1 MAPEEPR
8 RLHTSV
14 LPGTGKTPRK
24 ARKARAKAAAQRRK
38 NDAAERKAAR
48 DAQARLEREE
58 ARNTHYLPR
67 SGEPGPAALRTPMRF
82 RARPHQDTSAALR
95 GAYPFLAEGGIG
107 TNGVLIGQD
116 MYSGGSFVFD
126 AFELYRQGVITAPNM
141 TIAGIVGAGKSAL
154 IKSLYTRSVAF
165 GRKVYLP
172 CDPKGEHSAIAEA
185 IGGKAIQLAHGSG
198 ARLNPLDEGH
208 RPAGTPDETW
218 RQMLSARRRD
228 LLGALA
234 AVVLERHLTA
244 LEHTAIDLALQET
257 VRDADVPILPMVVDR
272 ILDPRPD
279 RDGDITA
286 EDGREVGHA
295 LRRLVSGDLSG
306 LFDGPST
313 VRFDPSLPMMS
324 LDMSQVVENASL
336 VSVLMTCASAWMEA
350 SLLDP
355 SAGKRLVVYDEA
367 WRVISEPALLR
378 RMDSQWRMS
387 RHLGISNVLIFHK
400 ISDLETVGDQGT
412 AMRALAN
419 SLLANAEIRV
429 IYRQASDQLSSAATA
444 LGLTG
449 TEQSLLPGLGIG
461 QGLWRIKDHAY
472 LVQHQLHPDEL
483 EMFDTR
489 SRLM

>member
-1 MAPEEPR
+1 MSREEQR

-14 LPGTGKTPRK
+14 LIGGRGLSRK
-24 ARKARAKAAAQRRK
+24 DRKARAKAALRRRT
-38 NDAAERKAAR
+38 DDVSERKAA
-48 DAQARLEREE
+48 QAEQLRQEREE
-58 ARNTHYLPR
+58 ARNTHYLPA
-67 SGEPGPAALRTPMRF
+67 SGERGPAALRTPVRF

-95 GAYPFLAEGGIG
+95 GAYPFVAERGLGYQ
-107 TNGVLIGQD
+107 GVLIGQD
-116 MYSGGSFVFD
+116 MYSSGSFVFD

-154 IKSLYTRSVAF
+154 IKSLYTRSIAF

-172 CDPKGEHSAIAEA
+172 CDPKGEHSHIAEA
-185 IGGKAIQLAHGSG
+185 VGGKAIKLAHGSG

-208 RPAGTPDETW
+208 RPVGLTDEVWGQT
-218 RQMLSARRRD
+218 LAARRRD

-234 AVVLERHLTA
+234 EVVLERHLTA
-244 LEHTAIDLALQET
+244 LEHTAIDVALAET

-272 ILDPRPD
+272 ILSPGPD
-279 RDGDITA
+279 RTGDLTA
-286 EDGREVGHA
+286 TDGREVGHA
-295 LRRLVSGDLSG
+295 LRRLVAGDLSG

-313 VRFDPSLPMMS
+313 VRFDASLPMMS

-355 SAGKRLVVYDEA
+355 TAGKRLVIYDEA
-367 WRVISEPALLR
+367 WRVMSEPSLLR
-378 RMDSQWRMS
+378 RMDTQWRMS
-387 RHLGISNVLIFHK
+387 RHLGISNVMIFHK

-412 AMRALAN
+412 AIRALAN
-419 SLLANAEIRV
+419 SLLANAEVRV
-429 IYRQASDQLSSAATA
+429 TYRQSSDQLASAAAA

-449 TEQSLLPGLGIG
+449 TEQKLLPTLGIG

-472 LVQHQLHPDEL
+472 LVQHQLHPEEL
-483 EMFDTR
+483 KLFDTR
-489 SRLM
+489 SRLL

>member
-1 MAPEEPR
+1 MAPEEHR

-14 LPGTGKTPRK
+14 LTGTTKTSRK
-24 ARKARAKAAAQRRK
+24 ARKARKKAAAQRHSR
-38 NDAAERKAAR
+38 DAAERKAAR
-48 DAQARLEREE
+48 EEQARAEREE
-58 ARNTHYLPR
+58 ARNTHYLPK

-82 RARPHQDTSAALR
+82 CLRPHQDTSAALR
-95 GAYPFLAEGGIG
+95 GAYPFLAEGGLG
-107 TNGVLIGQD
+107 SNGVLIGQD

-154 IKSLYTRSVAF
+154 IKSLYTRSIAF

-172 CDPKGEHSAIAEA
+172 CDPKGEHSAVAEA
-185 IGGKAIQLAHGSG
+185 VGGKAIQLAHGSG

-218 RQMLSARRRD
+218 QQMLAARRRD

-234 AVVLERHLTA
+234 EVVLERHLTA

-272 ILDPRPD
+272 ILNPSPNQE
-279 RDGDITA
+279 GDITA

-378 RMDSQWRMS
+378 RMDTQWRMS

-449 TEQSLLPGLGIG
+449 TEQGLLPSLGIG